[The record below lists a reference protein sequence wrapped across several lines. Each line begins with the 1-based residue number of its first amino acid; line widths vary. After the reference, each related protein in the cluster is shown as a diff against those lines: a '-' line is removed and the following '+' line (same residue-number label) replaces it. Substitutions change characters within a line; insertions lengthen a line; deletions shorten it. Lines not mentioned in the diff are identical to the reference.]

1 MKEKISHKNFT
12 SRLLS
17 PFCRIRNVK
26 LFFVLAGTVL
36 CLLITVETFAQV
48 QPEDTSAEQVKK
60 TAIALED
67 FLKENSI
74 KSSFIYETEGRPDPF
89 LPFITKELLEAEAEV
104 KTKLRGMQLFEPGQL
119 SLVAIIFSDKGPLAM
134 VQDSA
139 GKGYVLRKGTKI
151 GRSGEVVNIA
161 SNVVTIKQLSYSLTD
176 EKRYKMIEMVLKK
189 EGEKQR

>member
-1 MKEKISHKNFT
+1 MKVRIPHTVFAP
-12 SRLLS
+12 RLPVLFSTLAAGLS
-17 PFCRIRNVK
+17 
-26 LFFVLAGTVL
+26 FVLFWTVL
-36 CLLITVETFAQV
+36 CILTTPGAFAQV
-48 QPEDTSAEQVKK
+48 QPQDANQEQAKK
-60 TAIALED
+60 TAIALQD
-67 FLKENSI
+67 FLKENGNN
-74 KSSFIYETEGRPDPF
+74 SSFTYEREGRPDPF
-89 LPFITKELLEAEAEV
+89 LPFITKELLEAEAEA

-119 SLVAIIFSDKGPLAM
+119 SLVAIVFSDDGPLAM

-139 GKGYVLRKGTKI
+139 GKGYVLRKGTRI